1 MIYGSIDDPS
11 IFQICL
17 KIIKKRKNELNVCSK
32 RDTRIGWIQIFRCL
46 NWTNFNILN
55 ENIFFYIFFPLIVHY
70 CFVTL
75 FCLLLLFSFVW
86 TSHEFYFIILILTS
100 FYRSLRIILKLI
112 ILINVSLDSRVILL
126 ATSWKIIEILLE
138 FRLLKK
144 GKKKKNLVNR
154 EFVAWKLI
162 LHVSRFFCKHF
173 WRRGNRIVCRLDAVD
188 LKKTSSRRKGYQ
200 LH

>member
-70 CFVTL
+70 CFVTI

-144 GKKKKNLVNR
+144 GKKKKIWSTENLWR
-154 EFVAWKLI
+154 ENWFYTFHA
-162 LHVSRFFCKHF
+162 
-173 WRRGNRIVCRLDAVD
+173 
-188 LKKTSSRRKGYQ
+188 SSANISGEEAIE
-200 LH
+200 

>member
-1 MIYGSIDDPS
+1 MLCYTILFIII
-11 IFQICL
+11 IF
-17 KIIKKRKNELNVCSK
+17 V
-32 RDTRIGWIQIFRCL
+32 CL
-46 NWTNFNILN
+46 NESRIL
-55 ENIFFYIFFPLIVHY
+55 FYYLII
-70 CFVTL
+70 
-75 FCLLLLFSFVW
+75 S
-86 TSHEFYFIILILTS
+86 ILRSTS

-188 LKKTSSRRKGYQ
+188 LKKTFSRRKGYQ